1 MKFGLMYEIQIKE
14 PIYPGA
20 EKEVY
25 DQVRVNDPEWFSAGA
40 SKG

>member
-1 MKFGLMYEIQIKE
+1 MKFGLMYEIMIKE

-25 DQVRVNDPEWFSAGA
+25 DQVLAQVDLADEVGL
-40 SKG
+40 